1 MDSKSRRGKGKSAV
15 SHWTLGL
22 GIVIPLS
29 LIGCGGLI
37 VVEESAGSDYA
48 LCVEKRESG
57 GVAPEV
63 AAMDCLPVV
72 AGTETENG

>member
-1 MDSKSRRGKGKSAV
+1 MDSKSQRGKGKSPV
-15 SHWTLGL
+15 SHWILGL
-22 GIVIPLS
+22 VIPLA
-29 LIGCGGLI
+29 LIGCGGLV